1 MELNWIAAAMAS
13 TIIYAGVTIGDKL
26 ILTRLGIRLPAFYV
40 FTGANQAIISLF
52 ILAFDPPRGV
62 PLSAALAAYGGGAF
76 WGAGLTLM
84 FWGLTREQVSRVAP
98 VWHTSPI
105 FVAIVAVF
113 VLGESLGWLHWLA
126 IALVVF
132 GAIAISVRGS
142 ELGIG
147 FSIRPTLLVI
157 LLGAMLIGMGQL
169 LLKEA
174 SADQSVWSLMAFRGL
189 GLFTA
194 MFVPFARPRVV
205 GELVRFLKSPFRA
218 GAIVL
223 NDAVGPFV
231 GNLLLLWAITMGPIS
246 LVSGVVASRPI
257 FVLAG
262 TIAIGLLAKRL
273 LSDEEMTRSDVALK
287 ATATAAV
294 VAGVAI
300 IAVA

>member
-113 VLGESLGWLHWLA
+113 VLGESLGWLHNGSPLRWSYSAQSRYRCEVATWVSDLA
-126 IALVVF
+126 S
-132 GAIAISVRGS
+132 G
-142 ELGIG
+142 
-147 FSIRPTLLVI
+147 
-157 LLGAMLIGMGQL
+157 
-169 LLKEA
+169 
-174 SADQSVWSLMAFRGL
+174 
-189 GLFTA
+189 
-194 MFVPFARPRVV
+194 PR
-205 GELVRFLKSPFRA
+205 S
-218 GAIVL
+218 
-223 NDAVGPFV
+223 
-231 GNLLLLWAITMGPIS
+231 W
-246 LVSGVVASRPI
+246 
-257 FVLAG
+257 
-262 TIAIGLLAKRL
+262 
-273 LSDEEMTRSDVALK
+273 
-287 ATATAAV
+287 
-294 VAGVAI
+294 
-300 IAVA
+300 

>member
-1 MELNWIAAAMAS
+1 MELNWIAAALAS

-62 PLSAALAAYGGGAF
+62 PLSAALAGFGGGAF

-113 VLGESLGWLHWLA
+113 VLGESLGWLHWFA

-157 LLGAMLIGMGQL
+157 LLGAILIGMGQL

-223 NDAVGPFV
+223 NDAVGPFA
-231 GNLLLLWAITMGPIS
+231 GNLLLLWAITAGPIS

-273 LSDEEMTRSDVALK
+273 LSDEEITRSDVALK